1 MQVYDGGEIRQNHS
15 LAGSTSPDPG
25 ACGRPPDTS

>member
-1 MQVYDGGEIRQNHS
+1 MQVYDGGEIRQNQS
-15 LAGSTSPDPG
+15 FVGSTSFDPG